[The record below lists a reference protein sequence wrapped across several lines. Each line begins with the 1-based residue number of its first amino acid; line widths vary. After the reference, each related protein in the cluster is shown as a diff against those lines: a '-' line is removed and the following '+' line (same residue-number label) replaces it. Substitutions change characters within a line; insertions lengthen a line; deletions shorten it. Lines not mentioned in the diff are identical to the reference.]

1 MRINEY
7 LSKEDV
13 ARFTG
18 KSDLRAWALFLA
30 NWLSIIV
37 IFAVV
42 GLYPNVFTV
51 LVAWV
56 LLAGRQLGLSV
67 LMHDAGHR
75 TLFKTPWL
83 NDVIGQWFCGLP
95 VFSDMPSY
103 AR

>member
-42 GLYPNVFTV
+42 GL
-51 LVAWV
+51 
-56 LLAGRQLGLSV
+56 
-67 LMHDAGHR
+67 
-75 TLFKTPWL
+75 
-83 NDVIGQWFCGLP
+83 
-95 VFSDMPSY
+95 
-103 AR
+103 